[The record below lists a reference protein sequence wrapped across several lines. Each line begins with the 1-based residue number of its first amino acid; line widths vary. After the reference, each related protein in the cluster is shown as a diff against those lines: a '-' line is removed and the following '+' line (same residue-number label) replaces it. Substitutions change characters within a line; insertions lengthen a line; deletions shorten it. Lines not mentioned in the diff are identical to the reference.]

1 MKPVIA
7 LVGGDIFLQIEAL
20 RQIAADA
27 GADVQ
32 RFDVDGETVQI
43 AELLDQLREYSMF
56 GSSKLIIVRT
66 ADALIKAY
74 RERLEDY
81 VESPAEEATLVL
93 RCASLPGNQRIS
105 KLIAKH
111 GQVISC
117 EPPKDIELPRWIANR
132 GKAAHQINLAPDA
145 AKTLADLIGGD
156 LGKLDNELAK
166 LALQVEGTK
175 ATPEDVTASVAFQ
188 REQEMWHLTNDLSA
202 GQFELALRRWKQ
214 LDQTDPAAAF
224 RAATWLTIWAER
236 LTRVLSMVREKQ
248 PPGVIGKE
256 LKIWPAKAVDD
267 LIATA
272 NRLGP
277 ARIDR
282 ITDMLAEMDRRS
294 KSGLGEM
301 PANVERVIATL
312 GQV

>member
-7 LVGGDIFLQIEAL
+7 LVGEDAFLQIEAIRKL
-20 RQIAADA
+20 VDEA

-32 RFDVDGETVQI
+32 RFDVDGETITI
-43 AELLDQLREYSMF
+43 ADLLDQLREFSMF
-56 GSSKLIIVRT
+56 GSGKLIVVRSG
-66 ADALIKAY
+66 DALIKAY
-74 RERLEDY
+74 REKLEDY
-81 VESPAEEATLVL
+81 VESPAEGATLVL

-117 EPPKDIELPRWIANR
+117 EPPKDVELPRWIASH
-132 GKAAHQINLAPDA
+132 GKAAHGITLTPEA
-145 AKTLADLIGGD
+145 ARTLADYIGGD

-166 LALQVEGTK
+166 LALQVDGTK
-175 ATPEDVTASVAFQ
+175 VTPEDVTASVAFQ

-202 GQFELALRRWKQ
+202 GHFERALRRWKQ

-224 RAATWLTIWAER
+224 RAATWMTIWVER
-236 LTRVLSMVREKQ
+236 LARVLALHRQKVS
-248 PPGVIGKE
+248 PGAIGKE

-267 LIATA
+267 LITTAT
-272 NRLGP
+272 RLGP
-277 ARIDR
+277 AGIDR
-282 ITDMLAEMDRRS
+282 IIDMLAEMDRRS

-301 PANVERVIATL
+301 PANVERTIAVL
-312 GQV
+312 GAV